1 MISNV
6 GKIIKAKRKSKGYSI
21 EELSHRSGVSAK
33 TIQRLENDLTNPRGF
48 TLQKIADTLD
58 IDIEILTNS
67 FEQLDSIDKL
77 NEAGI
82 DELKKMNLSVLVMIV
97 IPLTNLFFPVLFF
110 TKYKSLYLVNKYGSR
125 IVSFQLLWS
134 IITALF
140 LIVAPFIR
148 VSLNIVFITSFGS
161 ILFTYLLFW
170 LLNLGITI
178 KIALQLSK
186 EDFGFI
192 EKLPNVI

>member
-48 TLQKIADTLD
+48 TLQKIADALD

-67 FEQLDSIDKL
+67 FKQLSSIDQL
-77 NEAGI
+77 NETGI
-82 DELKKMNLSVLVMIV
+82 DELKKMNLLVLVMIV
-97 IPLTNLFFPVLFF
+97 IPLTNLFFPILYF
-110 TKYKSLYLVNKYGSR
+110 TKYKRLYLVHKYGSR
-125 IVSFQLLWS
+125 IVSFQLLCS

-140 LIVAPFIR
+140 LILAPFIR
-148 VSLNIVFITSFGS
+148 VSLNILFITSFGS

-170 LLNLGITI
+170 FLNLSITI

-186 EDFGFI
+186 EDFRFI
-192 EKLPNVI
+192 EKLPNVF

>member
-6 GKIIKAKRKSKGYSI
+6 GNIIKAKRKSKGYSI

-48 TLQKIADTLD
+48 TLQKIADALD

-67 FEQLDSIDKL
+67 FKQLSSIDQL
-77 NEAGI
+77 NETGI
-82 DELKKMNLSVLVMIV
+82 DELKKMNLLVLVMIV
-97 IPLTNLFFPVLFF
+97 IPLTNLFFPILYF
-110 TKYKSLYLVNKYGSR
+110 TKYKRLNLVHKYGSR

-140 LIVAPFIR
+140 LILAPFIR

-170 LLNLGITI
+170 LLNLSITI
-178 KIALQLSK
+178 KIAMQLSK
-186 EDFGFI
+186 EDFRFI
-192 EKLPNVI
+192 EKLPNVF

>member
-6 GKIIKAKRKSKGYSI
+6 GKIIKAKRISKGYSI

-48 TLQKIADTLD
+48 TLQKIADALD

-67 FEQLDSIDKL
+67 FKQLNSIDQL
-77 NEAGI
+77 NETGI

-97 IPLTNLFFPVLFF
+97 IPLTNLFFPILYF
-110 TKYKSLYLVNKYGSR
+110 TKYKRLYLVQKYGSR
-125 IVSFQLLWS
+125 IVSFQLIWS

-140 LIVAPFIR
+140 LILAPFIR

-170 LLNLGITI
+170 FLNLSITI

-186 EDFGFI
+186 EDFRFI
-192 EKLPNVI
+192 EKLPNVF